1 MLYEGL
7 RQKRPGKLA
16 ILSYENRAPQTLPAA
31 DAASCA
37 ITLLPL
43 PWLNGP
49 STTRKTM
56 IMFRFHLMF
65 SLPCLFVIA
74 RCVWPLPWSVR
85 ARLAAAAMLLL
96 ASQYHL
102 YSRLSSGSV
111 FSPEFPREI
120 VIAFNWAFSAILL
133 LALSQ
138 LALDIITLLGS
149 LLRWR
154 RLAIP
159 PAVRYGLAAAAMA
172 LAAIGVHQAIRVP
185 PLKDIEIH
193 MAKLPPQFDGYQ
205 IVQLTDLHI
214 SRLFD
219 APWTRAVV
227 ADTNALDADL
237 IVVTGDMID
246 GAIDERAPDVAPL
259 RGLHARDG
267 VYVIPGNHEYFF
279 GHDAWMQY
287 FAGLGMT
294 ALDNSHAILER
305 GGAKLVLA
313 GVTDVTAPNSGLPAP
328 DVAQALKG
336 APADTAI
343 VLLDHQ
349 PRNARHAAAR
359 GSSLQLSGHTHGGL
373 IAGLDRLFALANGGF
388 VSGLYGV
395 DGMQLYVNNGTA
407 LWQGLALRLGRP
419 SELTRIT
426 LRKSN

>member
-1 MLYEGL
+1 
-7 RQKRPGKLA
+7 
-16 ILSYENRAPQTLPAA
+16 
-31 DAASCA
+31 
-37 ITLLPL
+37 
-43 PWLNGP
+43 
-49 STTRKTM
+49 M
-56 IMFRFHLMF
+56 IRFHLMF
-65 SLPCLFVIA
+65 ALPCLFVIA
-74 RCVWPLPWSVR
+74 RFLWPLPWSLR
-85 ARLAAAAMLLL
+85 ARLAAAVVLLL

-111 FSPEFPREI
+111 FSPEFPKAI

-133 LALSQ
+133 LALLQ
-138 LALDIITLLGS
+138 LALDVVTIIAS
-149 LLRWR
+149 LVRWR

-159 PAVRYGLAAAAMA
+159 PRLRYGLAAAAMA

-193 MAKLPPQFDGYQ
+193 IAKLPPQFDGYR
-205 IVQLTDLHI
+205 IVQLTDMHI

-227 ADTNALDADL
+227 ADANGLDADL

-246 GAIDERAPDVAPL
+246 GAIRDRAADVAPL

-287 FAGLGMT
+287 FSGLGMT

-305 GGAKLVLA
+305 GGAQLVLA
-313 GVTDVTAPNSGLPAP
+313 GVTDVTAPNTGLPAP

-336 APADTAI
+336 APTNTAVI
-343 VLLDHQ
+343 LLDHQ
-349 PRNARHAAAR
+349 PRNARHAAAL
-359 GSSLQLSGHTHGGL
+359 GADLQLSGHTHGGL
-373 IAGLDRLFALANGGF
+373 IAGLDQLFALANGGF
-388 VSGLYGV
+388 VSGLYDV
-395 DGMQLYVNNGTA
+395 NGMQLYVNNGTA
-407 LWQGLALRLGRP
+407 LWPGLALRLGRP

>member
-1 MLYEGL
+1 ML
-7 RQKRPGKLA
+7 
-16 ILSYENRAPQTLPAA
+16 
-31 DAASCA
+31 
-37 ITLLPL
+37 
-43 PWLNGP
+43 
-49 STTRKTM
+49 
-56 IMFRFHLMF
+56 RFHLIF
-65 SLPCLFVIA
+65 ALPCLFVIA
-74 RCVWPLPWSVR
+74 RFLWPLRWSLR
-85 ARLAAAAMLLL
+85 SRLAAAVILLL

-133 LALSQ
+133 LALLQ
-138 LALDIITLLGS
+138 LALDIMTLAAS
-149 LLRWR
+149 LVRWR
-154 RLAIP
+154 RLAIA

-172 LAAIGVHQAIRVP
+172 LAAIGVQQAIRVP
-185 PLKDIEIH
+185 PLKEVEIFI
-193 MAKLPPQFDGYQ
+193 AKLPPQFDGYQ
-205 IVQLTDLHI
+205 VVQLTDMHI

-227 ADTNALDADL
+227 ANANGLGADL

-246 GAIDERAPDVAPL
+246 GAIVDRAPDVAPL

-287 FAGLGMT
+287 FSDLGMR
-294 ALDNSHAILER
+294 ALDNSHAVIAR
-305 GGAKLVLA
+305 GGAQLVLA
-313 GVTDVTAPNSGLPAP
+313 GVTDLTAPNSGLPAP

-336 APADTAI
+336 APAGTAV

-349 PRNARHAAAR
+349 PRNARHASAL
-359 GSSLQLSGHTHGGL
+359 GVSLQLSGHTHGGL

-407 LWQGLALRLGRP
+407 LWPGLALRLGRP

-426 LRKSN
+426 LRKAN